1 MSRMR
6 GKIVNISV
14 ENQNPKKNFF
24 LNKKPTKQIA
34 SDES

>member
-14 ENQNPKKNFF
+14 KNQNPKKKN